1 MERLRAGGNYVV
13 EFSTDGDKAA
23 DAILETLHIINES
36 LNEGITQEELELVR
50 LGNKNGFANIF
61 FKQCQYSSCHWCFIC
76 CRLSKIILTIRS
88 IAWIMPR

>member
-36 LNEGITQEELELVR
+36 LNEGVTQEELELVR

-61 FKQCQYSSCHWCFIC
+61 SSNASIHRVIGALFVADYP
-76 CRLSKIILTIRS
+76 KTILTIRS

>member
-50 LGNKNGFANIF
+50 LGKKKWFCQYF

-76 CRLSKIILTIRS
+76 CRLSKRS
-88 IAWIMPR
+88 S